1 MCTNHDFGDAVNDID
16 FLHSGDKL
24 KFICIEEQAQL
35 KVALEGDRTS
45 RKQKNI
51 VFKVTRCKNE
61 IRKAQGKSKC
71 RSDAEIDEF
80 IYDLEVSNFVKQESI
95 DSSVFNKMPI
105 YTVIETAGKYLL
117 NKNQIGVKN
126 LFMQRNMIST
136 YD

>member
-1 MCTNHDFGDAVNDID
+1 
-16 FLHSGDKL
+16 
-24 KFICIEEQAQL
+24 
-35 KVALEGDRTS
+35 
-45 RKQKNI
+45 
-51 VFKVTRCKNE
+51 VTRCKNE

-117 NKNQIGVKN
+117 NKN
-126 LFMQRNMIST
+126 
-136 YD
+136 